1 MKLFNS
7 LAMLGLLLLVLA
19 GVIGLV
25 LTRDS
30 GQPAPSAK
38 TPGHRA
44 PPVDEQPLQTARD
57 MAKLVSSWDEQRIAQ
72 QALKLSDH
80 EVDLAFADALRDA
93 TEQPRATSP
102 ESRELYAR
110 MSKAEALAQADQS
123 RLDDLKKK
131 IGTASS

>member
-1 MKLFNS
+1 MKLLNS
-7 LAMLGLLLLVLA
+7 LAILGLLLLVLA

-30 GQPAPSAK
+30 GRPASSTQ

-44 PPVDEQPLQTARD
+44 PPVDEQPLQTARN

-72 QALKLSDH
+72 QALKFADH

-93 TEQPRATSP
+93 TEQPRATSAQ
-102 ESRELYAR
+102 SRELYAR
-110 MSKAEALAQADQS
+110 ESKAEAM
-123 RLDDLKKK
+123 
-131 IGTASS
+131 